1 MVGRP
6 NFPEDVDSRDD
17 LKGSATGT
25 PGLTALDQEREASL
39 ADEGGAAGAAVET
52 QDEEGRKKL
61 AETLPHLVVCDENSC
76 EHDHHHDDD
85 EGEAAASLVLVLGGA
100 LVVVALALLLRKL

>member
-6 NFPEDVDSRDD
+6 NFPEDADLRDD
-17 LKGSATGT
+17 LKGSAAGT
-25 PGLTALDQEREASL
+25 PGLTPLDQQREASL

-52 QDEEGRKKL
+52 QDEEGRKKI
-61 AETLPHLVVCDENSC
+61 AETLPHLVVCNESPC
-76 EHDHHHDDD
+76 EHDHHNDD

-100 LVVVALALLLRKL
+100 LVVVALALLLRKV